1 MEKDLATLIVERDI
15 LKHKH
20 ELEQLREENVRLMQ
34 RIEDKI
40 DNAKAEITDNA
51 ITKTMNILDKTRS
64 WLQYGSALFAVFIT
78 AAGFVGYNSINKEL
92 TAYYKDTVR
101 HWLRFEDNDSGG
113 GRVLDELR
121 TNALLDSLTLK
132 YERDKAQSGIA
143 SITLNNSE
151 KKRLMSLVLDPKT
164 DERQYRDALRLIVW
178 SRGVFGLML
187 EDDIGKEI
195 TGILGNSEF
204 SNSKKL
210 DVLEYM
216 SKDRSLLPWSLS
228 ILNDRSNRYDEGI
241 IMYSFRNIALFDKE
255 LARQFALENINSIRG
270 DQNRI
275 ELAQYLIKI
284 GDDGA
289 YIDDLINFLK
299 NKKQDDYYR
308 DRYKEIIIARVEK
321 SFSENDDDVES
332 SADYVS
338 NIIDEGLEI
347 SLGNV
352 FDGMSKYYF
361 SLNGFSVVIS
371 NPEAI
376 MGNNKF
382 INAIIKTKPLTIE
395 RLSKMTLFFQS
406 LDRGQLITTL
416 MMKPS
421 SDTMITFEDNS
432 MITGGDVLDYIWL
445 RVEQRAGKPTLIST
459 WRGKNGRINESVASK
474 IISGERSCYYID
486 FNKQQLLRYTWKRG
500 INELEYL

>member
-216 SKDRSLLPWSLS
+216 SKDRSLLP
-228 ILNDRSNRYDEGI
+228 
-241 IMYSFRNIALFDKE
+241 
-255 LARQFALENINSIRG
+255 
-270 DQNRI
+270 
-275 ELAQYLIKI
+275 
-284 GDDGA
+284 
-289 YIDDLINFLK
+289 
-299 NKKQDDYYR
+299 
-308 DRYKEIIIARVEK
+308 
-321 SFSENDDDVES
+321 
-332 SADYVS
+332 
-338 NIIDEGLEI
+338 
-347 SLGNV
+347 
-352 FDGMSKYYF
+352 
-361 SLNGFSVVIS
+361 
-371 NPEAI
+371 
-376 MGNNKF
+376 
-382 INAIIKTKPLTIE
+382 
-395 RLSKMTLFFQS
+395 
-406 LDRGQLITTL
+406 
-416 MMKPS
+416 
-421 SDTMITFEDNS
+421 
-432 MITGGDVLDYIWL
+432 
-445 RVEQRAGKPTLIST
+445 
-459 WRGKNGRINESVASK
+459 
-474 IISGERSCYYID
+474 
-486 FNKQQLLRYTWKRG
+486 
-500 INELEYL
+500 

>member
-1 MEKDLATLIVERDI
+1 
-15 LKHKH
+15 
-20 ELEQLREENVRLMQ
+20 
-34 RIEDKI
+34 
-40 DNAKAEITDNA
+40 
-51 ITKTMNILDKTRS
+51 
-64 WLQYGSALFAVFIT
+64 
-78 AAGFVGYNSINKEL
+78 
-92 TAYYKDTVR
+92 
-101 HWLRFEDNDSGG
+101 
-113 GRVLDELR
+113 
-121 TNALLDSLTLK
+121 
-132 YERDKAQSGIA
+132 
-143 SITLNNSE
+143 
-151 KKRLMSLVLDPKT
+151 
-164 DERQYRDALRLIVW
+164 
-178 SRGVFGLML
+178 
-187 EDDIGKEI
+187 
-195 TGILGNSEF
+195 
-204 SNSKKL
+204 
-210 DVLEYM
+210 
-216 SKDRSLLPWSLS
+216 
-228 ILNDRSNRYDEGI
+228 
-241 IMYSFRNIALFDKE
+241 MYSFRNIALFDKE
-255 LARQFALENINSIRG
+255 RARQFALENINSIRG

-284 GDDGA
+284 GDDGS